1 MSIHI
6 VIEMATFK
14 DKKIILKEIRKIQD
28 VTYKGTPIRLSADFS
43 AEMLQSRRE

>member
-14 DKKIILKEIRKIQD
+14 DKKIILKEIRKYYEQF
-28 VTYKGTPIRLSADFS
+28 SADKFDN
-43 AEMLQSRRE
+43 ADETE